1 MKHHRIRRLQRMAR
15 AVLATSIT
23 FTLGT
28 QLATGQGTGW
38 TVQIDPMYM
47 EVFGHDQHVANI
59 TTVTTPTPGTTVASQ
74 EGVDLEMDGDF
85 AIRGQIE
92 YMSNQWGVGANG
104 FWFNPEGDVSRTLD
118 RPTAASPLV
127 SVTFP
132 GGFLLPLAGG
142 QRAQARAKNDL
153 EVWSADFYGIR
164 TLAETP
170 ESHVH
175 MLAGLKIGGIDTD
188 FSASGEFG
196 NVVGG
201 VFAPTAIA
209 TFTSTSDTGVLVGPL
224 VGVAGDARFAQHQ
237 VKGLLEQSMLFGS
250 VDLDN
255 QLTVDIDPT
264 KVGDVSITK
273 FAKSDDVGIPVTEVQ
288 AKYLYEVTT
297 NVSLGLG
304 AFASVWWDAPVAPG
318 VDLTASAAGQGTQDE
333 DTLVFLGGMASVEVK
348 F

>member
-1 MKHHRIRRLQRMAR
+1 M
-15 AVLATSIT
+15 
-23 FTLGT
+23 
-28 QLATGQGTGW
+28 
-38 TVQIDPMYM
+38 
-47 EVFGHDQHVANI
+47 
-59 TTVTTPTPGTTVASQ
+59 
-74 EGVDLEMDGDF
+74 
-85 AIRGQIE
+85 
-92 YMSNQWGVGANG
+92 
-104 FWFNPEGDVSRTLD
+104 
-118 RPTAASPLV
+118 
-127 SVTFP
+127 
-132 GGFLLPLAGG
+132 
-142 QRAQARAKNDL
+142 
-153 EVWSADFYGIR
+153 
-164 TLAETP
+164 
-170 ESHVH
+170 
-175 MLAGLKIGGIDTD
+175 
-188 FSASGEFG
+188 
-196 NVVGG
+196 
-201 VFAPTAIA
+201 
-209 TFTSTSDTGVLVGPL
+209 
-224 VGVAGDARFAQHQ
+224 AGDARFAQHQ